1 MPRFLGGR
9 LVDSDRSKTNGFRNT
24 LTQRRLRTPSAAPRR
39 EKIGL
44 WMIGACGAVG
54 STVAL
59 GIAALRNGLTDTTG
73 LVSEL
78 PPFTSAE
85 LVDPRTLV
93 IGGHEVRA
101 VTLCDTVNDLNKR
114 ADLFDQSVIRRC
126 ARQLRSAQRDIKS
139 GTLVGTAPADLKS
152 ADRPGLSYERCPADA
167 IERLAADITEFRRRR
182 RLDRVIVVHVAS
194 SEPRAPR
201 KAAHA
206 QYKALQRALARA
218 GSRVLPSSSIYA
230 LAAIEARCPFIN
242 FTPSLGIDVP
252 AIQQRAKQLDVPYMG
267 NDGKTGET
275 LVKSVLA
282 PMFAMRN
289 LSVLSWVGYNVLGN
303 RDGAAL
309 QDPQVR
315 ASKLRSKDKAVSQV
329 VGPST
334 TTRVSIE
341 YVPSL
346 DDRKVA
352 WDFVHFKGFL
362 DTKMSLQ
369 FTWQGCDSALAAPLV
384 IDLARL
390 AALHARS
397 GRGGAMRHLA
407 CFFKDPIG
415 VEDQSLSSQW
425 DLLMNSIH
433 TKVSLCAV
441 ESKA

>member
-1 MPRFLGGR
+1 MGKQSKKTMTRR
-9 LVDSDRSKTNGFRNT
+9 SDR
-24 LTQRRLRTPSAAPRR
+24 AAPQR

-78 PPFTSAE
+78 PPFKSVG
-85 LVDPRTLV
+85 LVDPGTLV

-126 ARQLRSAQRDIKS
+126 ARQLRSTQRDIKS
-139 GTLVGTAPADLKS
+139 GTLFGTPPAAVKS
-152 ADRPGLSYERCPADA
+152 ANRPGLSLERCPADA
-167 IERLAADITEFRRRR
+167 IDRLAADITDFRRRR
-182 RLDRVIVVHVAS
+182 RLDQVIVVHVAS

-206 QYKALQRALARA
+206 QYKALQRALARPGA
-218 GSRVLPSSSIYA
+218 SVLPASSIYA

-242 FTPSLGIDVP
+242 FTPSMGIDVP
-252 AIQQRAKQLDVPYMG
+252 AIRQRAKQLGVPYMG

-289 LSVLSWVGYNVLGN
+289 LSVLSWVGYNLLGN
-303 RDGAAL
+303 RDGAVL
-309 QDPQVR
+309 QDRKIR
-315 ASKLRSKDKAVSQV
+315 ASKVRSKDKTVSQV
-329 VGPST
+329 VGPSA

-384 IDLARL
+384 IDLVRF
-390 AALHARS
+390 AALYARS
-397 GRGGAMRHLA
+397 GRGGAMKHLA

-415 VEDQSLSSQW
+415 VEDQSLSGQW
-425 DLLMNSIH
+425 SLLVDRVAAD
-433 TKVSLCAV
+433 VSKSA
-441 ESKA
+441 AG